1 MRMNTVIRKATA
13 DDFAA
18 ILEIYH
24 KIHTEEE
31 NGRATTGWI
40 RGIYPEAPTINDALA
55 RNDLFVA
62 ECDGKILASAIFN
75 QIQVDV
81 YAGAAWQFPAPD
93 NQVMVMHT
101 LVVDP
106 EQKGKG
112 LGRTMETFYEN
123 YALQNGCHYLRIDT
137 NVKNIAARNL
147 YKKLGYK
154 EIGVAPCT
162 FNGLEGINLVL
173 LEKKI

>member
-1 MRMNTVIRKATA
+1 MNTKIRKATKA
-13 DDFAA
+13 DFDT

-40 RGIYPEAPTINDALA
+40 RGIYPEAQTINDALA
-55 RNDLFVA
+55 RDDLFIA
-62 ECDGKILASAIFN
+62 ETDGKITVSAILN
-75 QIQVDV
+75 QLQVDV
-81 YAGAAWQFPAPD
+81 YAGAAWQFPAHD

-106 EQKGKG
+106 DQKGKG
-112 LGRTMETFYEN
+112 LGKTMETFYEN
-123 YALQNGCHYLRIDT
+123 YALQNGCHFLRIDT
-137 NVKNIAARNL
+137 NVKNISARNF
-147 YKKLGYK
+147 YKKLGFK
-154 EIGVAPCT
+154 EIGLAPCT
-162 FNGLEGINLVL
+162 FNGLEGIDLVL

>member
-1 MRMNTVIRKATA
+1 MNTKIRKATKA
-13 DDFAA
+13 DFDA

-40 RGIYPEAPTINDALA
+40 RGIYPEAPTIKDALA
-55 RNDLFVA
+55 RDDLFVA
-62 ECDGKILASAIFN
+62 ETDGKITVSAILN
-75 QIQVDV
+75 QLQVDV
-81 YAGAAWQFPAPD
+81 YAGADWQFPAPD
-93 NQVMVMHT
+93 NQVMVMHS

-106 EQKGKG
+106 DQKGKG
-112 LGRTMETFYEN
+112 LGKTMEAFFEN
-123 YALQNGCHYLRIDT
+123 YALQNGCHFLRIDT
-137 NVKNIAARNL
+137 NVKNVAARHL
-147 YKKLGYK
+147 YQKLGFK

-162 FNGLEGINLVL
+162 FNGLENTNLVL

>member
-1 MRMNTVIRKATA
+1 MYTKIRKATKA
-13 DDFAA
+13 DFDA

-40 RGIYPEAPTINDALA
+40 RGIYPEAPTITDALA
-55 RNDLFVA
+55 RDDLFVA
-62 ECDGKILASAIFN
+62 ETGGKITVSAILN
-75 QIQVDV
+75 QLQVDV
-81 YAGAAWQFPAPD
+81 YAGASWQFPAPD
-93 NQVMVMHT
+93 AQVMVMHT

-106 EQKGKG
+106 AQKGKG
-112 LGRTMETFYEN
+112 LGKTMEAFYEN
-123 YALQNGCHYLRIDT
+123 YALQNGCHFLRIDT
-137 NVKNIAARNL
+137 NVKNVAARHL
-147 YKKLGYK
+147 YQKLGFK

-162 FNGLEGINLVL
+162 FNGLENINLVL

>member
-1 MRMNTVIRKATA
+1 MPMNTVIRKATA
-13 DDFAA
+13 DDFAV

-31 NGRATTGWI
+31 KGRATTGWI

-101 LVVDP
+101 LV
-106 EQKGKG
+106 
-112 LGRTMETFYEN
+112 
-123 YALQNGCHYLRIDT
+123 
-137 NVKNIAARNL
+137 KNIAARHL
-147 YKKLGYK
+147 YQKLGYK